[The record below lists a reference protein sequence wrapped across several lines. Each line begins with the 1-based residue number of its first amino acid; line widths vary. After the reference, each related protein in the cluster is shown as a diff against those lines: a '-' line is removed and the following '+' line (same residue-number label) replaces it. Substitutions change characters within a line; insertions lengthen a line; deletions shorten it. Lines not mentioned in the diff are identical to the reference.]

1 MEIFYTT
8 NIVLFISLN
17 LFSNRLL
24 ISQGV
29 GTAQGEKWFCLTR
42 GLAGCVSQAEKDL
55 GDNGMDLMRP
65 AESSSREMSM
75 TGAVTW
81 REMSRVDGGCSR
93 QGRRPRAMAE
103 V

>member
-17 LFSNRLL
+17 VFSNRLL

-55 GDNGMDLMRP
+55 RDNGWILCGQQSP
-65 AESSSREMSM
+65 LQ
-75 TGAVTW
+75 GK
-81 REMSRVDGGCSR
+81 R
-93 QGRRPRAMAE
+93 Q
-103 V
+103 